1 MCEGERSEPKQR
13 CLSRLSIAL
22 REAWTRSTLLAVDA
36 GTRIR
41 DIENQRER
49 RRAARAMIG
58 EYHETELRKLLA
70 HVRDGFRRLEAGEID
85 PFDLDDLIH
94 HHKRSTQKLWSF
106 CGSGGSD
113 WEHAAITIEWIHE
126 RGEEEPDWWEAGRP
140 RRHGREDQSSP

>member
-1 MCEGERSEPKQR
+1 M
-13 CLSRLSIAL
+13 
-22 REAWTRSTLLAVDA
+22 DA
-36 GTRIR
+36 STRIR

-49 RRAARAMIG
+49 RRAARARIG

-70 HVRDGFRRLEAGEID
+70 HVRDGFRRLDAREID

-94 HHKRSTQKLWSF
+94 HYTRSAQKLWSF

-126 RGEEEPDWWEAGRP
+126 HGEEEPDWWEAGRP
-140 RRHGREDQSSP
+140 RRRAREHEEQ

>member
-1 MCEGERSEPKQR
+1 M
-13 CLSRLSIAL
+13 
-22 REAWTRSTLLAVDA
+22 LAVDA

-94 HHKRSTQKLWSF
+94 HYKRSTQKLWSF

-140 RRHGREDQSSP
+140 RRRGREDQSSP